1 MRRFCDKRALVPS
14 VLLAFLLLAAQFAG
28 LAHAYEH
35 DASAPQNQTC
45 TSCIAASQLASAC
58 VDIPA
63 TTDAEAPGLSRYT
76 LQEIEFESP
85 HVIVVRQRGPPAS
98 L

>member
-1 MRRFCDKRALVPS
+1 MRRFRDKRALVPS

-63 TTDAEAPGLSRYT
+63 TMDPEAPGLSRCAI
-76 LQEIEFESP
+76 QEIEFESL
-85 HVIVVRQRGPPAS
+85 HDIVVRQRGPPAA

>member
-1 MRRFCDKRALVPS
+1 MSRFRGKRALVPS
-14 VLLAFLLLAAQFAG
+14 LLLAFLLLTAQFAG

-35 DASAPQNQTC
+35 DPGAAQNQTC
-45 TSCIAASQLASAC
+45 TTCIAASQLASAC

-63 TTDAEAPGLSRYT
+63 TTDRDAPGPLRCAI
-76 LQEIEFESP
+76 QDIEFDSF
-85 HVIVVRQRGPPAS
+85 HAIVVRQRGPPSA

>member
-1 MRRFCDKRALVPS
+1 MHRFRDKRALVPS
-14 VLLAFLLLAAQFAG
+14 VLLALLLLTAQFAG

-63 TTDAEAPGLSRYT
+63 TTEVELPGLSPSAIRNN
-76 LQEIEFESP
+76 EFESF
-85 HVIVVRQRGPPAS
+85 HTIISRQRGPPAP

>member
-1 MRRFCDKRALVPS
+1 MRRFRDKRALVPS
-14 VLLAFLLLAAQFAG
+14 VMLAFLLLAAQFAG

-58 VDIPA
+58 VDIP
-63 TTDAEAPGLSRYT
+63 TTTCAKLPGLSRSAT
-76 LQEIEFESP
+76 QNIEFESF
-85 HVIVVRQRGPPAS
+85 HTIISRQRGPPAA

>member
-35 DASAPQNQTC
+35 DAGAPQNQTC

-63 TTDAEAPGLSRYT
+63 ATNPEAPGLSRCAT
-76 LQEIEFESP
+76 QEIEFESL
-85 HVIVVRQRGPPAS
+85 HAIVVRQRGPPAA